1 MAVAD
6 SPLHR
11 DEKEEQQPWD
21 RIPATG
27 RRTAD
32 IGVRYT
38 NSDNPIASPTY
49 QGPSRPKSPRHGS
62 TRVAGAKA

>member
-1 MAVAD
+1 MAY

-11 DEKEEQQPWD
+11 DEKKEQCPWD

-32 IGVRYT
+32 IGIRPMA
-38 NSDNPIASPTY
+38 SDNPNARPTC
-49 QGPSRPKSPRHGS
+49 QCTSRPKSPRHGS